1 MKSNKWIHDHDNTN
15 KRKRR
20 RLTSAIAIGAL
31 VGGLIRL
38 LWK

>member
-1 MKSNKWIHDHDNTN
+1 MKINNWIHDHDNTN

-20 RLTSAIAIGAL
+20 KLTSAIAIGAL
-31 VGGLIRL
+31 VCGLVRI

>member
-1 MKSNKWIHDHDNTN
+1 MKSNKWIHDHDNTI
-15 KRKRR
+15 KRRRR

-31 VGGLIRL
+31 LGGLLRI